1 MGEGVGHQ
9 HFTLVTIQQRGIGQF
24 MGEGRRSPHFYPCHH
39 LAQWAGPVHGGR
51 EQVTTI
57 VPLSP
62 FSTQVWVTS
71 WGKEVGHHNFTLVTI
86 QHTGLGQFMGE
97 GSRSPYFLPGNHL
110 GHRSGPVHGEKEQ
123 VTTILPLSPF
133 STQAWASSWGK
144 GVGHH
149 IFYLVTI
156 QHTGLGQFMGKRSR
170 SPKFYPSYQL
180 PQRAGQVHGWR
191 EQVTTFLSLSS
202 FSKGGLVSSWG
213 KGVSHH
219 IFTLVTIQHRGLG
232 KFMGGGS
239 RSPHFLGRFMGE
251 GSRSPHFTLIT
262 TYNRGLGQIMGEG
275 SRSPHFYPCHH
286 LAQRAR
292 PVSGGTE
299 QATTFL
305 PCHHIGQRA
314 WSVYGR
320 REQVTTFLNLS
331 PLSTQ
336 GLPSFWGRE
345 VGHHIFYLVT
355 IQHRGLGQFI
365 VEGSRS
371 PHF

>member
-1 MGEGVGHQ
+1 MAVLSALGDVRGTHRGLGQFVGEGVGHHIFTLVTIQHRGLGQFMGEGSRSPQLYPCHHLAQRAGSLHGGRKQVTTILPLSPLITEGWASSWGTGVGHYSCTLVTIQHRGVGQFMGKRSRSPHFLLGNHLAQRAGPVNGEREQVTTILPLSPFNTQVWSSSWGKGVAHQNFTLVTIQHRGLGKFMGEGVGHQ
-9 HFTLVTIQQRGIGQF
+9 HFTLVTIWQRGIGQF

-51 EQVTTI
+51 ELVTTI
-57 VPLSP
+57 VPMSP
-62 FSTQVWVTS
+62 FSTQV
-71 WGKEVGHHNFTLVTI
+71 
-86 QHTGLGQFMGE
+86 
-97 GSRSPYFLPGNHL
+97 
-110 GHRSGPVHGEKEQ
+110 
-123 VTTILPLSPF
+123 
-133 STQAWASSWGK
+133 WASSWGK
-144 GVGHH
+144 GVG
-149 IFYLVTI
+149 
-156 QHTGLGQFMGKRSR
+156 
-170 SPKFYPSYQL
+170 
-180 PQRAGQVHGWR
+180 
-191 EQVTTFLSLSS
+191 
-202 FSKGGLVSSWG
+202 
-213 KGVSHH
+213 HH

-232 KFMGGGS
+232 QFV
-239 RSPHFLGRFMGE
+239 GE
-251 GSRSPHFTLIT
+251 QS
-262 TYNRGLGQIMGEG
+262 
-275 SRSPHFYPCHH
+275 
-286 LAQRAR
+286 
-292 PVSGGTE
+292 
-299 QATTFL
+299 L

>member
-1 MGEGVGHQ
+1 
-9 HFTLVTIQQRGIGQF
+9 
-24 MGEGRRSPHFYPCHH
+24 
-39 LAQWAGPVHGGR
+39 
-51 EQVTTI
+51 
-57 VPLSP
+57 
-62 FSTQVWVTS
+62 
-71 WGKEVGHHNFTLVTI
+71 
-86 QHTGLGQFMGE
+86 MGE
-97 GSRSPYFLPGNHL
+97 GSRSPQLYPCHHL
-110 GHRSGPVHGEKEQ
+110 AHRSGSLHGGRKQ
-123 VTTILPLSPF
+123 DTTILPLSPF

-156 QHTGLGQFMGKRSR
+156 QHRGLGQFMGERSRQPQLYPCHHLAHRSGPVHGDKEQVTKILPFRPITTEGWASSWGKGVGHHIFILVIVQHRGLGQFMGKGSK
-170 SPKFYPSYQL
+170 SPHFYPCHHL
-180 PQRAGQVHGWR
+180 AQRAGQVHGGR

-202 FSKGGLVSSWG
+202 FSTGGWVSSWG
-213 KGVSHH
+213 KGVNHH

-251 GSRSPHFTLIT
+251 GSRSPHFTLVA

-275 SRSPHFYPCHH
+275 SRSHIFTLVTIQHRG
-286 LAQRAR
+286 LGQF
-292 PVSGGTE
+292 VGE
-299 QATTFL
+299 QSL

-336 GLPSFWGRE
+336 GLPSFGGRE

>member
-1 MGEGVGHQ
+1 
-9 HFTLVTIQQRGIGQF
+9 

-86 QHTGLGQFMGE
+86 QHTD
-97 GSRSPYFLPGNHL
+97 
-110 GHRSGPVHGEKEQ
+110 
-123 VTTILPLSPF
+123 
-133 STQAWASSWGK
+133 
-144 GVGHH
+144 
-149 IFYLVTI
+149 
-156 QHTGLGQFMGKRSR
+156 LGQFMGKRSR
-170 SPKFYPSYQL
+170 SPKFYLSDQL
-180 PQRAGQVHGWR
+180 PQRAGQVHGGR

-202 FSKGGLVSSWG
+202 FSTGGWVSSWG

-232 KFMGGGS
+232 KFMGEGS
-239 RSPHFLGRFMGE
+239 RSPHFLGQFMGE
-251 GSRSPHFTLIT
+251 GSRSPHFTLVT

-275 SRSPHFYPCHH
+275 NRSPHFTLVTIQHRG
-286 LAQRAR
+286 LGQF
-292 PVSGGTE
+292 VGE
-299 QATTFL
+299 QSL

-336 GLPSFWGRE
+336 GLPSFGGRE